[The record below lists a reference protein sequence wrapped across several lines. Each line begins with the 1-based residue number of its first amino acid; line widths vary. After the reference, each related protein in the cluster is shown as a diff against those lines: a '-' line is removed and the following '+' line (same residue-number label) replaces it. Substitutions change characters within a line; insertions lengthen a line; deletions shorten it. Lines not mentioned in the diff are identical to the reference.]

1 MEKILIMD
9 GHYDEWTTFMW
20 EILKDEFPTEEIDEI
35 IEESYDEARDGGAY
49 IVIRSNA
56 EKYDGL
62 GYFSV
67 QGYASDIFEKQYFV
81 EYTEASDDEI
91 NSEYFHVYRVEQG
104 ETKTSPV
111 DAHHIEYLENKIT
124 ELQNIIINMM
134 LSGTAQDSKPV
145 TVNDTTFVELVNR
158 FNKTVSN
165 DDETFY
171 NQEYT
176 MTWNGL
182 RTNFSQCPALYDF
195 FERYEQEYL

>member
-1 MEKILIMD
+1 MEKILIME
-9 GHYDEWTTFMW
+9 GIYCEWTVFMRK
-20 EILKDEFPTEEIDEI
+20 ILNDECSTERIDEI
-35 IEESYDEARDGGAY
+35 IEEISDEIGDDGVY
-49 IVIRSNA
+49 IVIRSDA
-56 EKYDGL
+56 EKYVGL
-62 GYFSV
+62 DYLSV
-67 QGYASDIFEKQYFV
+67 QDYASDIFEKQYFV
-81 EYTEASDDEI
+81 EFDKLNSD
-91 NSEYFHVYRVEQG
+91 YFYMYRVEQG

-111 DAHHIEYLENKIT
+111 DAHHIEYLENKVT

-145 TVNDTTFVELVNR
+145 TVNDATFVELVNR

-182 RTNFSQCPALYDF
+182 RTNFSQCPALFDF